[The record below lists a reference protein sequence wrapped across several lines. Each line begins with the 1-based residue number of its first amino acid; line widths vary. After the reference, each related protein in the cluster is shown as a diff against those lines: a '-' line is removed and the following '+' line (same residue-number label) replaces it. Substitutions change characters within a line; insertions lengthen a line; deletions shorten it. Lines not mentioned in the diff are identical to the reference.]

1 MGIGKDL
8 RRVVRGRAVG
18 QGEEG
23 FDHLRL
29 AWNRAVD
36 QKVSAVVEVAD
47 AGDVAAVVKYA
58 AQAGLAVSTQA
69 TGHGASTAAS
79 GTILVKTRGLDGVR
93 VDAPARRA
101 VVGAGAPWAVV
112 LEAAA
117 EHGLAGPV
125 GSSDVVGV
133 AGYTLGGGVGWF
145 SRSQGLAASAV
156 RALEAVTADGEQV
169 RVTATAEPELF
180 WALRGGGGG
189 DFAVVTALEFELFEA
204 NRLYGGRMLW
214 PARQAGA
221 VVDAFRKATEEAP
234 ESLSLWFAVVQFPP
248 FPQLPDFLRGQSMVV
263 VDVVSAD
270 GVTAPLR
277 WFDEI
282 PGRLLDTR
290 RELDATQ
297 LGGICMEPTTPTPSR
312 ARGELLTDFSPAVSE
327 ALLAAAIPGGT
338 PAPLAMMQ
346 VRHLGGALT
355 RPGPDAGAAGG
366 IAEPYL
372 LSLLGPVLTREM
384 GAVVEARQQA
394 VLAAVRPHIT
404 GRKPYT
410 YLDAGESSS
419 AAFDSETLN
428 RLREIKNHYDPKGTL
443 RGSFPIEE

>member
-8 RRVVRGRAVG
+8 RRMVRGRAVG
-18 QGEEG
+18 PGEEG

-36 QKVSAVVEVAD
+36 QRVSAVVEVAD
-47 AGDVAAVVKYA
+47 AADVAAVVQYA

-69 TGHGASTAAS
+69 TGHGASAAAND
-79 GTILVKTRGLDGVR
+79 TILLKTRGLDGVR
-93 VDAPARRA
+93 VDAQAKRA

-117 EHGLAGPV
+117 KHGLAGAV

-145 SRSQGLAASAV
+145 SRSQGLAANSV
-156 RALEAVTADGEQV
+156 RALEAVTADGRQV
-169 RVTATAEPELF
+169 RVTADAEPDLF

-189 DFAVVTALEFELFEA
+189 DFAVVTALEFDLFEA

-214 PARQAGA
+214 PATKAEA
-221 VVDAFRKATEEAP
+221 VVAAFRRATVEAP
-234 ESLSLWFAVVQFPP
+234 ESLSLWLAVVQFPP
-248 FPQLPDFLRGQSMVV
+248 FPQLPEFLRGQSMVV
-263 VDVVSAD
+263 VDCVSAD
-270 GVTAPLR
+270 GVTSPLR

-290 RELDATQ
+290 RELDAAQ

-312 ARGELLTDFSPAVSE
+312 ARGELLTEFSPAVSE

-355 RPGPDAGAAGG
+355 RPAADAGSAGA
-366 IAEPYL
+366 ITEPYL

-394 VLAAVRPHIT
+394 VLAAVRPYLS

-410 YLDAGESSS
+410 YLDVGESAS
-419 AAFDSETLN
+419 AAFEPAVLE
-428 RLREIKNHYDPKGTL
+428 RLRAIKKSYDPAGTL
-443 RGSFPIEE
+443 RGSFPIGG